1 MIYLDNAATTVPNKK
16 ALEKATQIYE
26 QYFYNPSASYKQGAE
41 VHALIEECKRTI
53 LETLVSEEDIADYD
67 IIFTGSGTE
76 ADNLAVRW
84 TYCSVH
90 PVLISSYE
98 HDGMDEAAKNSFRIY
113 PTNSGDDY
121 FFGMN
126 FKRFSSTNGL
136 LTSTSLTQF
145 EDEGY
150 DLFPFVS
157 YIHISNET
165 GEITDICGLAR
176 KVKERVANKTG
187 HAIFHSDGVQ
197 AYGKIPFKLTPE
209 IDMYSISAHKIGGI
223 KGIGALVVRKDVI
236 PRLRPII
243 YGGGQGNGLRSGTE
257 NVLGIIDFAEAVK
270 RCGNPRD
277 TVDEEF
283 SFDTRVIINSAIV
296 RRLRDTLWEFLD
308 KEKFV
313 RISPEDGSPYIL
325 TVSAKGKNNEVIQKI
340 LEEKYGILVGIGSA
354 CSSNHAENKGRVL
367 RALGY
372 GDEIINGAL
381 RFSFSPQTTV
391 EEIRTAAKAVNEV
404 VQEL

>member
-1 MIYLDNAATTVPNKK
+1 MIYLDNAATTAPNKE
-16 ALEKATQIYE
+16 ALRIATQKYE
-26 QYFYNPSASYKQGAE
+26 ELFYNPSASYKQGAE
-41 VHALIEECKRTI
+41 VHALIEDCKRTI
-53 LETLVSEEDIADYD
+53 LETLVNEEDIADYD

-84 TYCSVH
+84 TYYTNN
-90 PVLISSYE
+90 PVLISNKEHSGIYE
-98 HDGMDEAAKNSFRIY
+98 TAKKSFRVY
-113 PTNSGDDY
+113 PTMDGDDY
-121 FFGMN
+121 FLREN
-126 FKRFSSTNGL
+126 FSIYPCPNGILASNEL
-136 LTSTSLTQF
+136 LKF
-145 EDEGY
+145 ED
-150 DLFPFVS
+150 DDKDRSPLVS
-157 YIHISNET
+157 YVHVSNET
-165 GEITDICGLAR
+165 SEITDIVSLAK
-176 KVKERVANKTG
+176 KVKERYHEAL
-187 HAIFHSDGVQ
+187 FHSDGVQ

-223 KGIGALVVRKDVI
+223 KGIGALVYRKEVKD
-236 PRLRPII
+236 RLRPVI

-270 RCGNPRD
+270 RWAYIGD
-277 TVDEEF
+277 FFDSG
-283 SFDTRVIINSAIV
+283 SFYDRVEVVYSAV
-296 RRLRDTLWEFLD
+296 AGVKETLWLFLD
-308 KEKFV
+308 KDKFV
-313 RISPEDGSPYIL
+313 RISPEGGSPYIL

-372 GDEIINGAL
+372 GDDIINGAL

-404 VQEL
+404 VGELL

>member
-1 MIYLDNAATTVPNKK
+1 MIYLDNAATTAPNKE
-16 ALEKATQIYE
+16 ALRIATQKYE
-26 QYFYNPSASYKQGAE
+26 ELFYNPSTSYKQGAE
-41 VHALIEECKRTI
+41 VHALIEGCKRTI
-53 LETLVSEEDIADYD
+53 LETLVNEEDIADYD

-76 ADNLAVRW
+76 ADNLALNNANGFSIIYSSRVEHSAINENILHSEAGGINYIKTAQSGEIIANELYQQISFTPVRNL
-84 TYCSVH
+84 CQSIVS
-90 PVLISSYE
+90 IS
-98 HDGMDEAAKNSFRIY
+98 HINS
-113 PTNSGDDY
+113 
-121 FFGMN
+121 
-126 FKRFSSTNGL
+126 
-136 LTSTSLTQF
+136 
-145 EDEGY
+145 
-150 DLFPFVS
+150 
-157 YIHISNET
+157 ET
-165 GEITDICGLAR
+165 GAVNDIYSLAR
-176 KVKERVANKTG
+176 NSKIYAHEKLGEVL
-187 HAIFHSDGVQ
+187 FHSDGVQ
-197 AYGKIPFKLTPE
+197 AYGKIPFKLTPD

-223 KGIGALVVRKDVI
+223 KGIGALLYRKEVRD
-236 PRLRPII
+236 RLRPII

-270 RCGNPRD
+270 RWGNPRD

-325 TVSAKGKNNEVIQKI
+325 TVSANGKNNEVIQKI

-354 CSSNHAENKGRVL
+354 CSSNHAGNKGRVL
-367 RALGY
+367 RAIGY
-372 GDEIINGAL
+372 GEDIINGAL

-404 VQEL
+404 VWSLS

>member
-1 MIYLDNAATTVPNKK
+1 MIYLDNAATTAPNKE
-16 ALEKATQIYE
+16 ALRIATQKYE
-26 QYFYNPSASYKQGAE
+26 ELFYNPSASYKQGAE
-41 VHALIEECKRTI
+41 VHALIEDCKRTI
-53 LETLVSEEDIADYD
+53 LETLVNEEDIADYD

-76 ADNLAVRW
+76 ADNLALRHVD
-84 TYCSVH
+84 
-90 PVLISSYE
+90 PVFCNLLSTLEE
-98 HDGMDEAAKNSFRIY
+98 HAAVYEAALTCTYREPKKVLCVE
-113 PTNSGDDY
+113 GDTIKPSY
-121 FFGMN
+121 KFV
-126 FKRFSSTNGL
+126 
-136 LTSTSLTQF
+136 LTT
-145 EDEGY
+145 DEIAPSINKGTA
-150 DLFPFVS
+150 LVS
-157 YIHISNET
+157 VIHVGNET
-165 GEITDICGLAR
+165 GKINDIQDIAR
-176 KVKERVANKTG
+176 KVKKV
-187 HAIFHSDGVQ
+187 HPFVLFHSDGVQ

-223 KGIGALVVRKDVI
+223 KGVGALVVRKDVI
-236 PRLRPII
+236 PRLHPVI

-270 RCGNPRD
+270 RWAYIGD
-277 TVDEEF
+277 FFDSG
-283 SFDTRVIINSAIV
+283 SFYDRVEVVYSAV
-296 RRLRDTLWEFLD
+296 AGVKEALWLFLD
-308 KEKFV
+308 KDRFV

-372 GDEIINGAL
+372 GEGIINGAL

-391 EEIRTAAKAVNEV
+391 EEIRTAAQAVNEV

>member
-1 MIYLDNAATTVPNKK
+1 MIYLDNAATTAPNKE
-16 ALEKATQIYE
+16 ALRIATQKYE
-26 QYFYNPSASYKQGAE
+26 ELFYNPSASYKQGAE
-41 VHALIEECKRTI
+41 VHALIKDCKRTI
-53 LETLVSEEDIADYD
+53 LETLVNEEDITDYD

-76 ADNLAVRW
+76 ADNLAL
-84 TYCSVH
+84 SVIGGNIVYSNGEH
-90 PVLISSYE
+90 AAVYNKASSQPSRVLE
-98 HDGMDEAAKNSFRIY
+98 LFGK
-113 PTNSGDDY
+113 DDY
-121 FFGMN
+121 PLIYIESELKN
-126 FKRFSSTNGL
+126 L
-136 LTSTSLTQF
+136 L
-145 EDEGY
+145 GR
-150 DLFPFVS
+150 PNCIVS
-157 YIHISNET
+157 VCHVNSET
-165 GEITDICGLAR
+165 GEIQDIDALADDM
-176 KVKERVANKTG
+176 KNYKP
-187 HAIFHSDGVQ
+187 HILFHSDAVQ
-197 AYGKIPFKLTPE
+197 AYGKIPFKLTPD

-223 KGIGALVVRKDVI
+223 KGIGALVYRKEVRD
-236 PRLRPII
+236 RLRPII

-270 RCGNPRD
+270 RWGNPRD

-354 CSSNHAENKGRVL
+354 CSSNHTENRGRVL
-367 RALGY
+367 RALDY
-372 GDEIINGAL
+372 GDDIINGAL

-404 VQEL
+404 VWSLS

>member
-1 MIYLDNAATTVPNKK
+1 MIYLDNAATTAPNKE
-16 ALEKATQIYE
+16 ALRIATQKYE
-26 QYFYNPSASYKQGAE
+26 ELFYNPSASYKQGAE

-53 LETLVSEEDIADYD
+53 LETLVNEENIADYD

-76 ADNLAVRW
+76 ADNLALRC
-84 TYCSVH
+84 THNSTN
-90 PVLISSYE
+90 PILLSNRE
-98 HDGMDEAAKNSFRIY
+98 HDGIFNTAQQHMRKYVSVDGVDSVLINCSIFTS
-113 PTNSGDDY
+113 PSQLVSDY
-121 FFGMN
+121 C
-126 FKRFSSTNGL
+126 L
-136 LTSTSLTQF
+136 IDF
-145 EDEGY
+145 ENNWGSESP
-150 DLFPFVS
+150 LVT
-157 YIHISNET
+157 YIHVSNET
-165 GEITDICGLAR
+165 GEIIDVCDLAS
-176 KVKERVANKTG
+176 KVKKRNPKVL
-187 HAIFHSDGVQ
+187 FHSDGVQ

-209 IDMYSISAHKIGGI
+209 IDMYSISAHKVGGI
-223 KGIGALVVRKDVI
+223 KGIGALVYRKEVRD
-236 PRLRPII
+236 RLRPVI

-270 RCGNPRD
+270 RWLRFENEDIFYDRVRD
-277 TVDEEF
+277 AYPAPV
-283 SFDTRVIINSAIV
+283 
-296 RRLRDTLWEFLD
+296 LLQKKLWSLLD
-308 KEKFV
+308 KRKFV

-372 GDEIINGAL
+372 GDDIINGAL

-404 VQEL
+404 VWSIL